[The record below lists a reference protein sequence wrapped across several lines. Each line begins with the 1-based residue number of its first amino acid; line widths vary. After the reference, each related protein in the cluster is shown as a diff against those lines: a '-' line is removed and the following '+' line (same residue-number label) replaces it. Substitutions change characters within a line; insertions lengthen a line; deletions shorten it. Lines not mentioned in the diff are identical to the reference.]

1 MLDALVVGLI
11 LRVVAADFLDDA
23 DAELPDDLNARSGA
37 SVHRALHQRNEYQLG
52 HEERERRAGHP
63 KIDMDHV
70 SQHRK

>member
-1 MLDALVVGLI
+1 MLSSNTYWMRSSSARSRASLPLI
-11 LRVVAADFLDDA
+11 PSTDLD
-23 DAELPDDLNARSGA
+23 ARSGA
-37 SVHRALHQRNEYQLG
+37 SVHRALHQRNEDQLG